1 MQRPD
6 GGFGMWGPG
15 DAPAETWLQ
24 AYTVDFLLAARKRGL
39 TVPEQAL
46 AQALRW
52 LRGVATRLDGAD
64 AGRAYAL
71 FVLAREGRA
80 DLGTAR
86 YVHDARARAYDNPLM
101 LAQLGAALQLAGDEA
116 RADAAFGRGIQA
128 LDRALQRGDRASF
141 DHYGSPLR
149 DFAGT
154 IVAAAAAD
162 RAATLDQLLRRF
174 SDTLRL
180 PQLDATTTQEKAWM
194 LLATQALAA
203 RGAPI
208 EADVAGRSASGG
220 ARALFEIAP
229 GELARGFAIANR
241 GPREIWATT
250 TVTGVPAAPLPAA
263 NRRLTIKRSH
273 FALDGTP
280 ADLTRLRQ
288 NERVVV
294 WIEVGGL
301 TELDR
306 SANADLVIADLLP
319 AGLEIEAPLRRVDAE
334 GATRFPFLG
343 TLTRFAAVEARDD
356 RFVAAARGRDL
367 DELALRI
374 GYVARAI
381 TPGSYVLPAAQAEDM
396 YRPEIFARSAA
407 GRVVVAPN

>member
-1 MQRPD
+1 
-6 GGFGMWGPG
+6 
-15 DAPAETWLQ
+15 
-24 AYTVDFLLAARKRGL
+24 
-39 TVPEQAL
+39 
-46 AQALRW
+46 
-52 LRGVATRLDGAD
+52 
-64 AGRAYAL
+64 
-71 FVLAREGRA
+71 
-80 DLGTAR
+80 
-86 YVHDARARAYDNPLM
+86 
-101 LAQLGAALQLAGDEA
+101 
-116 RADAAFGRGIQA
+116 
-128 LDRALQRGDRASF
+128 
-141 DHYGSPLR
+141 LR

-154 IVAAAAAD
+154 IVAAATAN

-194 LLATQALAA
+194 LLATQALSA
-203 RGAPI
+203 RGGPV
-208 EADVAGRSASGG
+208 EADVAGRVASGT
-220 ARALFEIAP
+220 ARATFDIAP
-229 GELARGFAIANR
+229 ADIARGFAIANR
-241 GPREIWATT
+241 GSREFWATT

-263 NRRLTIKRSH
+263 NRRLTIRRSH

-306 SANADLVIADLLP
+306 SGNADIVIADLLP

-334 GATRFPFLG
+334 GATRFAFLG

-367 DELALRI
+367 AEPALRI

-381 TPGSYVLPAAQAEDM
+381 TPGSYVLPAVQAEDM
-396 YRPEIFARSAA
+396 YRPEIFARSAS